1 MKYLSYTLVVLA
13 YLALIGYVVHVSN
26 NPWWI
31 LMVLFIGA
39 LPTGKNDDDYDEE
52 EEEQ

>member
-13 YLALIGYVVHVSN
+13 YLTLIGYVVHLSN

-39 LPTGKNDDDYDEE
+39 LPTGKNDDYDG